1 MKRAP
6 TSTGPALSWSPRDSA
21 VIICDMWDTHHCVS
35 AAQRVA
41 EMAPR
46 MNEVLS
52 RLREKGALIVHAPSG
67 CMAFYDN
74 TPQRR
79 RALEAPHADA
89 AVEIG
94 WNDWNPDRESPLPPA
109 MADPGPCSCHTSEP
123 CCGEGDYPWVR
134 QIEAIEIAGEDAI
147 SDDGQEIHNLLEQR
161 GIEDIIVM
169 GVHTNLC
176 VLGRPF
182 GIRQQI
188 YLGKKPILCRD
199 LTDSFH
205 RDHGGHL

>member
-1 MKRAP
+1 
-6 TSTGPALSWSPRDSA
+6 
-21 VIICDMWDTHHCVS
+21 
-35 AAQRVA
+35 
-41 EMAPR
+41 
-46 MNEVLS
+46 
-52 RLREKGALIVHAPSG
+52 
-67 CMAFYDN
+67 MAFYDN

-169 GVHTNLC
+169 AVHTNLC

-205 RDHGGHL
+205 RDHGGHFHGTDLVIEHIERHWCPTVTSDQLLGGEPGFSDDER